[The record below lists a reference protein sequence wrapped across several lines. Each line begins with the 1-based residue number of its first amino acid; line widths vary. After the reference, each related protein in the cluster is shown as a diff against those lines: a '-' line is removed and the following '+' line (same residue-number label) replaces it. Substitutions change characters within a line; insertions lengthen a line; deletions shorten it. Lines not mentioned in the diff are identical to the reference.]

1 MKKRLGRNQRPSRIP
16 RRGIAAM
23 EVMIATF
30 LVMTFTMG
38 MYVLGERG
46 FARLYHFVS
55 TMIGSPYL

>member
-1 MKKRLGRNQRPSRIP
+1 MKRMKRNLKAIRSA
-16 RRGIAAM
+16 RRGVAGM
-23 EVMIATF
+23 EVMMVMF
-30 LVMTFTMG
+30 LVMTFAMG